1 MGSLDSDLFD
11 IFQDYAAKENESGS
25 RGALYG
31 PKADRMFSQITG
43 KRKAEQLGD
52 DTAKKTKNEGD
63 VFSVEVLPR
72 LQTHTV
78 ETFEACTHEVV
89 VPRDS
94 EYVPLKPPTGEPAK
108 VYPFTLDPFQKEALL
123 CLENNQSVLVSAHT
137 SAGKTVVAVYAIAM
151 SLRSKQRVIY
161 TTPIKALSNQ
171 KYRELYEEFTD
182 VGLMTG
188 DVTINPTAS
197 CLVMT
202 TEILRSMLYRG
213 SELMRE
219 VAWVVFDE
227 IHYMRDKERGVVW
240 EETIIL
246 LPDNAHYVFLSATI
260 PNAIQFAEWICHLH
274 KQPCHVVYTDHRPI
288 PLQHYIF
295 PADSDGMHL
304 VVDENGDFREDN
316 FNTAMSILR
325 DAGNAAKGDQRGRR
339 GGTNES
345 DCFKIVKLI
354 MERNFAPVI
363 VFSFSRKDCESYG
376 MQMSKLDFN
385 TEEEKALVEE
395 VFNNAVDALSDEDKK
410 LPQVQHVLPL
420 LKKGVGIHHSGLLPL
435 LKETIEILFS
445 EGLIKALFAT
455 ETFAMGLNMPA
466 RTVLFTG
473 CRKFD
478 GRDFRTAT
486 SGEYIQMSGRAGR
499 RGLDER
505 GIVILM
511 VDEKITPDV
520 GKVILKGEPD
530 ALNSAFHLT
539 YNMVLNLLRVEEINP
554 EYMLERSFFQ
564 FQNYAAIPDLL
575 EKLQKRESAYKAL
588 DIDDEDSISAYYHI
602 QQQLDSLAREL
613 KHFIVKP
620 AYLLPLLQSGRVV
633 KVKNKDLDFGWGVV
647 LNFHKKMDQSMA
659 TDETGTLYV
668 VEVLLNLTK
677 GSFKSQNA
685 SDIRPCPKGEKGEMQ
700 VVPILTNLIDAVS
713 DIRLHIPNDLRSPDN
728 RYFVLKSLQ
737 EVEKR
742 RGFQL
747 LDPIKDVEIK
757 DKTLGDIIKKK
768 KVFEERLYSH
778 PLHKDSRLPELYG
791 QFDQKAKI
799 ASDIKDLKL
808 ELKKKKSLLQKDEL
822 KCRKRVLRRMGY
834 CTASD
839 VIEVKGRVAC
849 EISSGDELLLTEL
862 LFNGVF
868 TDLSPQQACALISC
882 FVFQEKAANMP
893 KLGEELAG
901 PLRIMQDTARHIA
914 RISREARLELDEEA
928 YVASFR
934 PHLMDVVNAW
944 CNGASFAQI
953 CKMTDVFEGSI
964 IRAMRG
970 LEETLRQMVQAAKA
984 IGNIELENKF
994 SEGIRL
1000 IKRDI
1005 VFAASLYL

>member
-1 MGSLDSDLFD
+1 MD
-11 IFQDYAAKENESGS
+11 I
-25 RGALYG
+25 R
-31 PKADRMFSQITG
+31 QITG

-52 DTAKKTKNEGD
+52 DSTAKKTKYEEKI
-63 VFSVEVLPR
+63 VEMMR
-72 LQTHTV
+72 QLQIHTV
-78 ETFEACTHEVV
+78 EALEACTHKVV

-108 VYPFTLDPFQKEALL
+108 VYSFALDPFQTEALL

-137 SAGKTVVAVYAIAM
+137 SAGKTVVAAYAIAL

-171 KYRELYEEFTD
+171 KYRELHTEFTD

-202 TEILRSMLYRG
+202 TEILRNMLYRG
-213 SELMRE
+213 SEMMRE

-240 EETIIL
+240 EETIIM

-295 PADSDGMHL
+295 PAGGDALHL
-304 VVDENGDFREDN
+304 VLDEDGNFREDN
-316 FNTAMSILR
+316 FNMAMSVVR
-325 DAGNAAKGDQRGRR
+325 NAGFAAKGNRERWRGRSKA
-339 GGTNES
+339 NES
-345 DCFKIVKLI
+345 DCYEIVKLI
-354 MERNFAPVI
+354 MQRDCAPVI
-363 VFSFSRKDCESYG
+363 VFSFSRRDCEGYAREV
-376 MQMSKLDFN
+376 SKLDFN
-385 TEEEKALVEE
+385 TKEDQALIEE
-395 VFNNAVDALSDEDKK
+395 VFINAVDSLSDEDKTM
-410 LPQVQHVLPL
+410 PQVEHILPL
-420 LKKGVGIHHSGLLPL
+420 LKKGIGIHHSGILPL

-445 EGLIKALFAT
+445 EGLIKVLFAT

-478 GRDFRTAT
+478 GRDFRPIT

-505 GIVILM
+505 GIVIMM
-511 VDEKITPDV
+511 VDEITPDA
-520 GKVILKGEPD
+520 GREILKGEPD
-530 ALNSAFHLT
+530 TLNSAFHLT
-539 YNMVLNLLRVEEINP
+539 YNMVLNLLRVEESNP

-575 EKLQKRESAYKAL
+575 EKIQKKESAYKAL
-588 DIDDEDSISAYYHI
+588 VIDDEDSIFAYFRI
-602 QQQLDSLAREL
+602 QQQLDSLAQEL
-613 KHFIVKP
+613 KHFIQKP
-620 AYLLPLLQSGRVV
+620 AYLLPVLERGRVV
-633 KVKNKDLDFGWGVV
+633 KVKNEDLDFGWGVV
-647 LNFHKKMDQSMA
+647 LNRKMDQFLS

-677 GSFKSQNA
+677 GSLKSWNV
-685 SDIRPCPKGEKGEMQ
+685 SDMQPCPKGQKGEMQ
-700 VVPILTNLIDAVS
+700 VVPILTDLIEAVS
-713 DIRLHIPNDLRSPDN
+713 DIILHIPQDLRSPDN
-728 RYFVLKSLQ
+728 RYLVLQSLRK
-737 EVEKR
+737 VEKR
-742 RGFQL
+742 HGFEL
-747 LDPIKDVEIK
+747 LDPIIDMGIK
-757 DKTLGDIIKKK
+757 DKTLWDIIKKK
-768 KVFEERLYSH
+768 KVFEQCLYSH
-778 PLHKDSRLPELYG
+778 PLHKDRRLPELYG
-791 QFDQKAKI
+791 QFEQKVKI
-799 ASDIKDLKL
+799 AGDIKNLRL
-808 ELKKKKSLLQKDEL
+808 QLQKQKSVLQMDEL
-822 KCRKRVLRRMGY
+822 KSRKEVLRRMGY

-849 EISSGDELLLTEL
+849 EITTVDELLLTEL
-862 LFNGVF
+862 LFNSVF
-868 TDLSPQQACALISC
+868 TDLTPQQACALLSC
-882 FVFQEKAANMP
+882 FVCQEKATNML

-901 PLRIMQDTARHIA
+901 PFRIMQDTARRIA
-914 RISREARLELDEEA
+914 RISTEARLQIDEEA
-928 YVASFR
+928 YVNSFK

-953 CKMTDVFEGSI
+953 CTMTDVFEGSI
-964 IRAMRG
+964 IRIMRR
-970 LEETLRQMVQAAKA
+970 LEETLREMVQAAKA
-984 IGNIELENKF
+984 IGNTDLEKKF
-994 SEGIRL
+994 TEGIRQ

-1005 VFAASLYL
+1005 VFTASLYL

>member
-1 MGSLDSDLFD
+1 MALMQKEFSQILGKRKVEQFWDDS
-11 IFQDYAAKENESGS
+11 AAKE
-25 RGALYG
+25 A
-31 PKADRMFSQITG
+31 
-43 KRKAEQLGD
+43 
-52 DTAKKTKNEGD
+52 KNEGK
-63 VFSVEVLPR
+63 VMEVMPQ
-72 LQTHTV
+72 LQIHVTL
-78 ETFEACTHEVV
+78 ETLEGCRHKVV
-89 VPRDS
+89 VPPNLK
-94 EYVPLKPPTGEPAK
+94 YVPLKTPTGEPAK

-137 SAGKTVVAVYAIAM
+137 SAGKTVVAAYAIAL
-151 SLRSKQRVIY
+151 SLRNKQQVIY
-161 TTPIKALSNQ
+161 TTPIKALSYQ
-171 KYRELYEEFTD
+171 KYRQLYDEFTD

-202 TEILRSMLYRG
+202 TEILRDILYHG
-213 SELMRE
+213 FEMMRK

-227 IHYMRDKERGVVW
+227 IHYMRDKELGVVL

-246 LPDNAHYVFLSATI
+246 LPDSVHYVFLSATI
-260 PNAIQFAEWICHLH
+260 PNAMQFAEWICHLH
-274 KQPCHVVYTDHRPI
+274 KQPCHIVSTDRRPI
-288 PLQHYIF
+288 PQHHYIF
-295 PADSDGMHL
+295 PVGGDGPHL
-304 VVDENGDFREDN
+304 VVDENGDFREGD

-325 DAGNAAKGDQRGRR
+325 DAGFATREDRRGRK
-339 GGTNES
+339 GGSKANES
-345 DCFKIVKLI
+345 DCYKIVKLI
-354 MERNFAPVI
+354 TERNFAPVI
-363 VFSFSRKDCESYG
+363 VFSFSCQDCEKFATEI
-376 MQMSKLDFN
+376 SKLDFT

-395 VFNNAVDALSDEDKK
+395 VFVNAVDYLSDEDKK
-410 LPQVQHVLPL
+410 LPQVQHILPM
-420 LKKGVGIHHSGLLPL
+420 LKKGIGIHHSGLLPL

-445 EGLIKALFAT
+445 EGLIKVLYAT
-455 ETFAMGLNMPA
+455 ETFDMGLIIPA
-466 RTVLFTG
+466 STVLITS

-478 GRDFRTAT
+478 GHVFKKIT

-539 YNMVLNLLRVEEINP
+539 YNMVLNLLRKEITP
-554 EYMLERSFFQ
+554 EYMLERSFYQ
-564 FQNYAAIPDLL
+564 FQNSAAIPELL
-575 EKLQKRESAYKAL
+575 EKLQKKESAYKAL

-602 QQQLDSLAREL
+602 QQQLDSLTREL

-620 AYLLPLLQSGRVV
+620 IYLLPFLQPGRVV
-633 KVKNKDLDFGWGVV
+633 KVKNENLDFGWGVV
-647 LNFHKKMDQSMA
+647 LKVYKKMDQLLA
-659 TDETGTLYV
+659 TDETGTLYI

-677 GSFKSQNA
+677 DSLKSQNA

-700 VVPILTNLIDAVS
+700 VVPILTLLIDAVS
-713 DIRLHIPNDLRSPDN
+713 KYILDIPRDPTTPDG
-728 RYFVLKSLQ
+728 RCKVLKSLQ
-737 EVEKR
+737 ELEKR
-742 RGFQL
+742 HSDGFKL
-747 LDPIKDVEIK
+747 LDPIKNMGIE
-757 DKTLGDIIKKK
+757 DKTLRDIVKKK
-768 KVFEERLYSH
+768 NAFEECLYSH

-799 ASDIKDLKL
+799 ARDIKDLKL
-808 ELKKKKSLLQKDEL
+808 ELKKKQSFLQMDEL
-822 KCRKRVLRRMGY
+822 KCRKRVLRFMEY
-834 CTASD
+834 CTAFD

-882 FVFQEKAANMP
+882 FVCQEKGLEMP

-914 RISREARLELDEEA
+914 RISREAKLELDEEA
-928 YVASFR
+928 YVDSFR
-934 PHLMDVVNAW
+934 PHMMDFVREW

-953 CKMTDVFEGSI
+953 CKTDVFEGSI
-964 IRAMRG
+964 IRAMRQ
-970 LEETLRQMVQAAKA
+970 LEEILREMVQAAKA
-984 IGNIELENKF
+984 IGNTDLEKKF
-994 SEGIRL
+994 TEGIRQ

-1005 VFAASLYL
+1005 VFTPSLYL